1 MNYYPEPDSHLRD
14 KFKVV
19 LDFSNYTSKK
29 ELDHATGVSTSD
41 LATEKDF
48 IVLKAEADK
57 LGITKLT
64 NVSTSSDNL
73 KTKVD
78 DLDLGKLKTVPVDSK
93 NLSDVADDEVVK
105 NKKFNTLKTRVNNL
119 EKKIPD
125 ATTLTHTNQYNKD
138 KQIFE
143 NKNLRCW

>member
-48 IVLKAEADK
+48 IVLKAEADN

-143 NKNLRCW
+143 NKNLRC

>member
-143 NKNLRCW
+143 NKNLRC

>member
-14 KFKVV
+14 KVKVV

-41 LATEKDF
+41 LAAEKDF

-105 NKKFNTLKTRVNNL
+105 NKKFNTLKTRANNL

>member
-14 KFKVV
+14 KVKVV

-48 IVLKAEADK
+48 IVLKAEADN

-125 ATTLTHTNQYNKD
+125 ATTLIHTNQYNKD

-143 NKNLRCW
+143 NKNLRC